1 VQNHI
6 YCLDKLYIY
15 IYKQWKVLKLRLEI
29 VSQSMHGVK
38 AACRRLVEGEGIK
51 RKNRKVHRWQTVF
64 CFVRDVMI
72 SDDPVLSGIYL

>member
-1 VQNHI
+1 
-6 YCLDKLYIY
+6 
-15 IYKQWKVLKLRLEI
+15 
-29 VSQSMHGVK
+29 MHGVK